1 MQKDDNNNTI
11 GQPLAKIKI
20 ASIPNGILLT
30 RQPNYNKKYKGLFYP
45 GKDDQK
51 KDNMKIRARISFNIL
66 KNIAEWRIKEIFV

>member
-30 RQPNYNKKYKGLFYP
+30 RQPNYNKNT
-45 GKDDQK
+45 KDYFILAK
-51 KDNMKIRARISFNIL
+51 MPKRRIT
-66 KNIAEWRIKEIFV
+66 